1 LAERERLSMSVFFE
15 YKGWHF
21 EWDSEKEAK
30 NIRVHGIN
38 FKHAAKFFRD
48 GESVIYLDHK
58 HSIVEPRWVNLG
70 LDQSR
75 LLAVSVTWR
84 ETETGKTSYRIIS
97 AHRISPKKVSKHRK
111 RLGKR

>member
-1 LAERERLSMSVFFE
+1 MSVFFE

-58 HSIVEPRWVNLG
+58 HSIVEPRWVNWGWIRVACWRSLLRG
-70 LDQSR
+70 AKRRPAR
-75 LLAVSVTWR
+75 LAIASFPLTESARKKSQNIESVW
-84 ETETGKTSYRIIS
+84 GKDE
-97 AHRISPKKVSKHRK
+97 
-111 RLGKR
+111 